1 MDSLSKVRNYRD
13 LIAWQKAMD
22 LVEHIYVATRNWP
35 KAELYGLTNQVQ
47 RAVVSV
53 PSNIAEGQG
62 RTSTKEF
69 LHHLSIARGS
79 LFEVETQVLIAQR
92 LGYLTKTDAD
102 TLLSDTGEVS
112 RLLSGLMK
120 ALSKSNH

>member
-1 MDSLSKVRNYRD
+1 MDSLAKIRSYRD

-22 LVEHIYVATRNWP
+22 MVEHIYVATRNWP

-47 RAVVSV
+47 RAAVSV

-79 LFEVETQVLIAQR
+79 LFEVETQLLIAQR
-92 LGYLTKTDAD
+92 LSYLTRADAD
-102 TLLSDTGEVS
+102 RLLSEAGEIS
-112 RLLSGLMK
+112 RLLSGL
-120 ALSKSNH
+120 LRSLTTNH